1 MDSNY
6 LDLQRFMRGGS
17 RRSIDPEE
25 IYAQWE
31 YTFLRLGLVSSTK
44 EFADMLIPCTLDLI
58 DRVQKEFQEV
68 RR

>member
-6 LDLQRFMRGGS
+6 LELQKLMRQGS
-17 RRSIDPEE
+17 VSAIDPEE